1 MNEPIYDAA
10 AEQAVLGCLLDHGA
24 THREVA
30 GALGAL
36 RVAHFHVADHR
47 RLWSAIQR
55 LVDDRV
61 PIEVAT
67 LPADLAAIVAELGG
81 RGTVPVS
88 LPHYLD
94 KLEDAAQRRA
104 LWRACNS
111 VREGLAAG
119 DLEELQATLRH
130 ATEPIAGA
138 TPGPF
143 AETWRTVAEWGDD
156 GPDWLDRESTPA
168 ERTWLLKRPDPD
180 HRPDDRAPSIGL
192 FPLGKVG
199 LLAAAGGVGKTMALC
214 ELALAVTT
222 GAKWLGVLEVATT
235 GNVLLALGEEDAAEF
250 HRRLWSA
257 ADVMGLDDDQR
268 REAGARIVALP
279 LAGNPNMALTRELGK
294 EPPEAP
300 AAEELRRRLGG
311 AEWSLIVLDPASRFA
326 GPDVEKD
333 NVAAT
338 RFVQVLETLAE
349 APGNPSVLVAH
360 HTSQAARKERATDAT
375 VARGVTAF
383 SDAVRWQATLTN
395 RKRYDDAPDLVDF
408 NVAKNN
414 YARPWD
420 GFTLK
425 RDNEAGGVLREAGPS
440 DLERH
445 KEAERKAAIEAHV
458 EKKILGNAKTKA
470 VEAAAE
476 VNPAQASSGAGLKGK
491 L

>member
-1 MNEPIYDAA
+1 MP
-10 AEQAVLGCLLDHGA
+10 
-24 THREVA
+24 
-30 GALGAL
+30 
-36 RVAHFHVADHR
+36 
-47 RLWSAIQR
+47 
-55 LVDDRV
+55 DDR
-61 PIEVAT
+61 PPAGSKAADDAKEALLRQMADGERARKTLIEVFGEAED
-67 LPADLAAIVAELGG
+67 ASAEL
-81 RGTVPVS
+81 
-88 LPHYLD
+88 
-94 KLEDAAQRRA
+94 
-104 LWRACNS
+104 
-111 VREGLAAG
+111 
-119 DLEELQATLRH
+119 
-130 ATEPIAGA
+130 
-138 TPGPF
+138 F
-143 AETWRTVAEWGDD
+143 AETWRTVAEWGADD
-156 GPDWLDRESTPA
+156 AGWLDREATPE
-168 ERTWLLKRPDPD
+168 ERAWLLKRPDPD
-180 HRPDDRAPSIGL
+180 HQPADHAPSIGL

-214 ELALAVTT
+214 ELALAVAT
-222 GAKWLGVLEVATT
+222 GAKWLGFLEVATT

-250 HRRLWSA
+250 HRRLWHA
-257 ADVMGLDDDQR
+257 AQVMGLDDDQR
-268 REAGARIVALP
+268 REAAARIVALP

-300 AAEELRRRLGG
+300 AAEELRCRLGE

-338 RFVQVLETLAE
+338 RFVQVLETLAA
-349 APGNPSVLVAH
+349 APGNPAVLVAH

-395 RKRYDDAPDLVDF
+395 RKGYDDAPDLVDF

-445 KEAERKAAIEAHV
+445 KEAERKAVIEAAV
-458 EKKILGNAKTKA
+458 EKKALEDAKKEA
-470 VEAAAE
+470 VNDANEAKKT
-476 VNPAQASSGAGLKGK
+476 QASSDAGLRGK
-491 L
+491 LS